1 MIWKM
6 IVGLISLFFKS
17 FSNYFFSIRSWLLHR
32 LISFVYIALT
42 NSAHVWSG
50 KVVTP
55 RLACPGPCS
64 PVLWRWFSAY
74 SSPHPVGFTVH
85 QDQKQ
90 WKDAQERGWHACNQ
104 PPKLWTSKKLRVG
117 AKSSNTSQHISS
129 NYSCYL
135 SSNPPAGSSQTRSNI
150 SAKTFT
156 LTPASC
162 ITRTMP
168 GSNTNLETG
177 KRREG
182 WRAGDDWLME
192 RFIWKYIVMG
202 CYGYIFSKNWE

>member
-1 MIWKM
+1 MTSASFDIVCIYCPDEFGACLVWK
-6 IVGLISLFFKS
+6 GGD
-17 FSNYFFSIRSWLLHR
+17 
-32 LISFVYIALT
+32 A
-42 NSAHVWSG
+42 
-50 KVVTP
+50 TP
-55 RLACPGPCS
+55 RMPRTMFTSSVKVIFCVLFAASCGFHRSPGSKTMERRARKGMTCMQPTTKIMNVKKTAC
-64 PVLWRWFSAY
+64 WFY
-74 SSPHPVGFTVH
+74 IYVF
-85 QDQKQ
+85 
-90 WKDAQERGWHACNQ
+90 
-104 PPKLWTSKKLRVG
+104 G

-150 SAKTFT
+150 SAKTST

-182 WRAGDDWLME
+182 WRAGDDWLMG